1 MSTRGKALV
10 LAVATMLAAAAC
22 GGSSS
27 GSGSGGS
34 SGGASGGTLDV
45 FAAASLTNA
54 FGDLEKTFE
63 QQHPGWKVRLNL
75 AGSDQLAAQI
85 EQKAPADVFAAASP
99 KYPEQLQGENL
110 LGKTTNFATN
120 SLLLVTPKSNPAG
133 IKTAADLE
141 KGDAKVVVADPAVPL
156 GSYTETVLGNLGID
170 ETRLNIVSKEQDAES
185 VLAKLTSGEADAGF
199 VYATDAKIDAGKV
212 KVLKVPAWAQPKVQY
227 GICIVS
233 RSGDKADA
241 RAFVAKVMSKT
252 GQAKLVKAGFLPRVK
267 PKSKTK

>member
-1 MSTRGKALV
+1 MSTRWKTV
-10 LAVATMLAAAAC
+10 VVVMATMLVAASC

-27 GSGSGGS
+27 GSSGGS
-34 SGGASGGTLDV
+34 SGGSSRGTLNV

-54 FGDLEKTFE
+54 FGQLEKTFE
-63 QQHPGWKVRLNL
+63 QQHPGWKVTLNL

-85 EQKAPADVFAAASP
+85 EQKAPADVFAAAST

-120 SLLLVTPKSNPAG
+120 TLVLVTPKSNPAR
-133 IKTAADLE
+133 IKTAQNLE

-170 ETRLNIVSKEQDAES
+170 ESKLNIVSKEQDAES

-199 VYATDAKIDAGKV
+199 VYVTDALSQKAKLHEIQFPESADATATYPIG
-212 KVLKVPAWAQPKVQY
+212 
-227 GICIVS
+227 IVS
-233 RSGDKADA
+233 YSKNTKAAQQWIDL
-241 RAFVAKVMSKT
+241 VNSPH
-252 GQAKLVKAGFLPRVK
+252 GQAVLEQFGFGAAP
-267 PKSKTK
+267 TG

>member
-1 MSTRGKALV
+1 MSTRWKTV
-10 LAVATMLAAAAC
+10 VVVMATMLVAASC

-27 GSGSGGS
+27 GSSGGS
-34 SGGASGGTLDV
+34 SGGSSRGTLNV

-54 FGDLEKTFE
+54 FGQLEKTFE
-63 QQHPGWKVRLNL
+63 QQHPGWKVTLNL

-85 EQKAPADVFAAASP
+85 EQKAPADVFAAAST

-120 SLLLVTPKSNPAG
+120 TLVLVTPKSNPAR
-133 IKTAADLE
+133 IKTAQNLE

-170 ETRLNIVSKEQDAES
+170 ESKLNIVSKEQDAES

-199 VYATDAKIDAGKV
+199 VYVTDALSQKAKLHEIEFPASADATATYPIG
-212 KVLKVPAWAQPKVQY
+212 
-227 GICIVS
+227 IVS
-233 RSGDKADA
+233 YSKNTKAAQQWIDL
-241 RAFVAKVMSKT
+241 VNSPQ
-252 GQAKLVKAGFLPRVK
+252 GQAVLERFGFGAAP
-267 PKSKTK
+267 TG

>member
-1 MSTRGKALV
+1 MSTRWKTV
-10 LAVATMLAAAAC
+10 VVVMATMLVAASC

-27 GSGSGGS
+27 GSSGGS
-34 SGGASGGTLDV
+34 SGGSSRGTLNV

-54 FGDLEKTFE
+54 FGQLEKTFE
-63 QQHPGWKVRLNL
+63 QQHPGWKVTLNL

-85 EQKAPADVFAAASP
+85 EQKAPADVFAAAST

-120 SLLLVTPKSNPAG
+120 TLVLVTPKSNPAR
-133 IKTAADLE
+133 IKTAQDLE

-170 ETRLNIVSKEQDAES
+170 ESKLNIVSKEQDAES

-199 VYATDAKIDAGKV
+199 VYVTDALSQKAKLHEIEFPASADATATYPIG
-212 KVLKVPAWAQPKVQY
+212 
-227 GICIVS
+227 IVS
-233 RSGDKADA
+233 YSKNTKAAQQWIDL
-241 RAFVAKVMSKT
+241 VNSPQ
-252 GQAKLVKAGFLPRVK
+252 GQAVLEQLGFGAAP
-267 PKSKTK
+267 TG

>member
-1 MSTRGKALV
+1 MSTQWQGLV
-10 LAVATMLAAAAC
+10 VVAATVFAAAAC

-34 SGGASGGTLDV
+34 SGGTLNV

-63 QQHPGWKVRLNL
+63 QQHPGWKVTLNL

-99 KYPEQLQGENL
+99 KYPRQLQGEKL

-120 SLLLVTPKSNPAG
+120 SLLLVTPKSNPAHV
-133 IKTAADLE
+133 KTAADLE
-141 KGDAKVVVADPAVPL
+141 KGSAKVVVADPAVPL
-156 GSYTETVLGNLGID
+156 GSYTEDVLGSLGID
-170 ETRLNIVSKEQDAES
+170 ETKLDIVSEEQDAEA

-199 VYATDAKIDAGKV
+199 VYVTDALSQKANLHEIGFPASADATATYPIGIVSYSKNTKAAQQWIDLV
-212 KVLKVPAWAQPKVQY
+212 KGPQGQAVLKRFGFGAAP
-227 GICIVS
+227 
-233 RSGDKADA
+233 
-241 RAFVAKVMSKT
+241 T
-252 GQAKLVKAGFLPRVK
+252 G
-267 PKSKTK
+267 

>member
-1 MSTRGKALV
+1 MSTRWKTV
-10 LAVATMLAAAAC
+10 VVVMATMLVAASC

-27 GSGSGGS
+27 GSSGGS
-34 SGGASGGTLDV
+34 PGGSSRGTLNV

-54 FGDLEKTFE
+54 FGQLEKTFE
-63 QQHPGWKVRLNL
+63 QQHPGWKVTLNL

-85 EQKAPADVFAAASP
+85 EQKAPADVFAAAST

-120 SLLLVTPKSNPAG
+120 TLVLVTPKSNPAR
-133 IKTAADLE
+133 IKTAQNLE

-170 ETRLNIVSKEQDAES
+170 ESKLNIVSKEQDAES

-199 VYATDAKIDAGKV
+199 VYVTDALSQKAKLHEIEFPASADATATYPIG
-212 KVLKVPAWAQPKVQY
+212 
-227 GICIVS
+227 IVS
-233 RSGDKADA
+233 YSKNTKAAQQWIDL
-241 RAFVAKVMSKT
+241 VNSPQ
-252 GQAKLVKAGFLPRVK
+252 GQAVLEQLGFGAAP
-267 PKSKTK
+267 TG

>member
-1 MSTRGKALV
+1 MSRRWKALV
-10 LAVATMLAAAAC
+10 AVMATVFAATAC

-34 SGGASGGTLDV
+34 SGSSGGTLNV
-45 FAAASLTNA
+45 FAAASLVNA
-54 FGDLEKTFE
+54 FGDLQKTY
-63 QQHPGWKVRLNL
+63 QKQHPGWKVTLNT

-141 KGDAKVVVADPAVPL
+141 RGDAKVVVADPAVPL
-156 GSYTETVLGNLGID
+156 GSYTEDVLGNLGID
-170 ETRLNIVSKEQDAES
+170 ESRLNIVSKEQDAEA

-199 VYATDAKIDAGKV
+199 VYVTDALSQKAKLHEIEFPASADATATYPIG
-212 KVLKVPAWAQPKVQY
+212 
-227 GICIVS
+227 IVS
-233 RSGDKADA
+233 YSKNTKAAQQWIDLVESPQG
-241 RAFVAKVMSKT
+241 RAVLTRF
-252 GQAKLVKAGFLPRVK
+252 GFGAAP
-267 PKSKTK
+267 TD

>member
-1 MSTRGKALV
+1 MSTRWETV
-10 LAVATMLAAAAC
+10 VVVMATMLVAASC

-27 GSGSGGS
+27 GSSGGS
-34 SGGASGGTLDV
+34 SGGSSRGTLNV

-54 FGDLEKTFE
+54 FGQLEKTFE
-63 QQHPGWKVRLNL
+63 QQHPGWKVTLNL

-85 EQKAPADVFAAASP
+85 EQKAPADVFAAAST

-120 SLLLVTPKSNPAG
+120 TLVLVTPKSNPAR
-133 IKTAADLE
+133 IKTAQNLE

-170 ETRLNIVSKEQDAES
+170 ESKLNIVSKEQDAES

-199 VYATDAKIDAGKV
+199 VYVTDALSQKAKLHEIEFPASADATATYPIG
-212 KVLKVPAWAQPKVQY
+212 
-227 GICIVS
+227 IVS
-233 RSGDKADA
+233 YSKNTKAAQQWIDL
-241 RAFVAKVMSKT
+241 VNSPQ
-252 GQAKLVKAGFLPRVK
+252 GQAVLEQLGFGAAP
-267 PKSKTK
+267 TG

>member
-1 MSTRGKALV
+1 MSTRWKTV
-10 LAVATMLAAAAC
+10 VVVMATMLVAASC

-27 GSGSGGS
+27 GSSGGS
-34 SGGASGGTLDV
+34 SGGSSRGTLNV

-54 FGDLEKTFE
+54 FGQLEKTFE
-63 QQHPGWKVRLNL
+63 QQHPGWKVTLNL

-85 EQKAPADVFAAASP
+85 EQKAPADVFAAAST

-120 SLLLVTPKSNPAG
+120 TLVLVTPKSNPAR
-133 IKTAADLE
+133 IKTAQNLE

-170 ETRLNIVSKEQDAES
+170 ESKLNIVSKEQDAES

-199 VYATDAKIDAGKV
+199 VYVTDALSQKAKLHEIEFPASADATATYPIG
-212 KVLKVPAWAQPKVQY
+212 
-227 GICIVS
+227 IVS
-233 RSGDKADA
+233 YSKNTKAAQQWIDL
-241 RAFVAKVMSKT
+241 VNSPQ
-252 GQAKLVKAGFLPRVK
+252 GQAVLEQLGFGAAP
-267 PKSKTK
+267 TG

>member
-1 MSTRGKALV
+1 MSTRWKTV
-10 LAVATMLAAAAC
+10 VVVMATMLVAASC

-27 GSGSGGS
+27 GSSGGS
-34 SGGASGGTLDV
+34 SGGSSRGTLNV

-54 FGDLEKTFE
+54 FGQLEKTFE
-63 QQHPGWKVRLNL
+63 QQHPGWKVTLNL

-85 EQKAPADVFAAASP
+85 EQKAPADVFAAAST

-120 SLLLVTPKSNPAG
+120 TLVLVTPKSNPAR
-133 IKTAADLE
+133 IKTAQNLE

-170 ETRLNIVSKEQDAES
+170 ESKLNIVSKEQDAES

-199 VYATDAKIDAGKV
+199 VYVTDALSQKAKLHEIEFPASADATATYPVG
-212 KVLKVPAWAQPKVQY
+212 
-227 GICIVS
+227 IVS
-233 RSGDKADA
+233 YSKNTKAAQQWIDL
-241 RAFVAKVMSKT
+241 VNSPQ
-252 GQAKLVKAGFLPRVK
+252 GQAVLEQFGFGAAP
-267 PKSKTK
+267 TG